1 MMIIGFCMSGGDGGY
16 STPNAVLEEQ
26 VQVGIR
32 DEIQLHLGE
41 LQASLPRQSYKFMMV
56 KINMK

>member
-1 MMIIGFCMSGGDGGY
+1 MIIGSRMSGGDGGY

-26 VQVGIR
+26 VQVGIC
-32 DEIQLHLGE
+32 DEIQLNLGE
-41 LQASLPRQSYKFMMV
+41 LQASFPRQSYKFIMV